1 MMQAERSLPSQWPQ
15 IIAARLSLPP
25 AQLDELLSKD
35 ENFREACM
43 DYAECAAAVRDASS
57 QSPADLV
64 RIQEYRSLEKEIISD
79 LHSLLRKLA

>member
-1 MMQAERSLPSQWPQ
+1 MQIERNLSDQWPQ
-15 IIAARLSLPP
+15 VVAARLSLEP
-25 AQLDELLSKD
+25 AQFDVLLRQD

-43 DYAECAAAVRDASS
+43 DYAECAAAVRAASS
-57 QSPADLV
+57 QSPADLA